1 MLDILLAPP
10 RQEQYIITTARLRQ
24 YVEEK
29 TNIESHEPQWLP
41 LAIASALLIIDSLFI
56 GFAPSGPWDD
66 SAFSAGVIGMVGLSV
81 GYVAW
86 YRFTFK
92 RKGLIPWIDLWET
105 PEKSVRL
112 VFAAAVATLALAWI
126 SGNPLQTYLPEP
138 TGLVLTLVG
147 LLLVLQSIYVFLL
160 IGPLKED

>member
-1 MLDILLAPP
+1 
-10 RQEQYIITTARLRQ
+10 
-24 YVEEK
+24 
-29 TNIESHEPQWLP
+29 
-41 LAIASALLIIDSLFI
+41 
-56 GFAPSGPWDD
+56 
-66 SAFSAGVIGMVGLSV
+66 MVGLSV

-92 RKGLIPWIDLWET
+92 RKGLIPWIDLWEA

-112 VFAAAVATLALAWI
+112 VFAAAVTTLALAWI

-147 LLLVLQSIYVFLL
+147 LLLALQSIYVFLL
-160 IGPLKED
+160 LGPLKED